1 MHAAREGQLQM
12 VRFIWDNY
20 KEKVNMELR
29 NADGWSA
36 FMYAACNG
44 YLNTC
49 EYMHQ
54 TMDVN
59 IDAEDKFKRTA
70 LHWAARF
77 NNPKVT
83 QMLLEF
89 NANFNALDVEN

>member
-20 KEKVNMELR
+20 KEKVNVELKS
-29 NADGWSA
+29 ADGWTA

-49 EYMHQ
+49 AYMYS
-54 TMDVN
+54 TINVN
-59 IDAEDKFKRTA
+59 INSEDKFRRTA

-77 NNPKVT
+77 NNPKVIE
-83 QMLLEF
+83 MLIQF
-89 NANFNALDVEN
+89 NANTTLLDVEN